1 MWHPDPDQLAL
12 AALPAEPRDDAVQR
26 HLAECRLCR
35 GHVESLRRTVDLA
48 VAGAADGSEYGDPPD
63 RVWAAI
69 TGELAITPGGGG
81 GAHRAPEP
89 APARPLSRPPLA
101 RPPLWRRLAVP
112 VAAALVALV
121 TGLGAGYAT
130 GSASPQPGPQAV
142 LAPVD
147 AVEPQASGTA
157 GLADER
163 GLPVVVVRVE
173 GASLPPDADYLEA
186 WLISPAGGLV
196 SLGALAW
203 DGDGYRGEF
212 SVPPDL
218 PTGEYSTVDVSA
230 ERWDGDEQHSRV
242 SLVRGTLP

>member
-1 MWHPDPDQLAL
+1 VWHPDPDQLAL

-69 TGELAITPGGGG
+69 TGELAITSGG
-81 GAHRAPEP
+81 GAHRAPALP
-89 APARPLSRPPLA
+89 ALSR
-101 RPPLWRRLAVP
+101 PLWRRLAVP

-121 TGLGAGYAT
+121 TGLGAGYLT
-130 GSASPQPGPQAV
+130 GSASPRPGPLAV

-147 AVEPQASGTA
+147 AAEPQASGTA

-163 GLPVVVVRVE
+163 GLPVVVVRVM

>member
-26 HLAECRLCR
+26 HLDGCRLCR

-69 TGELAITPGGGG
+69 TGELAITPSG
-81 GAHRAPEP
+81 GAHRAPGRAPVRP
-89 APARPLSRPPLA
+89 A
-101 RPPLWRRLAVP
+101 LWRRLAVP

-121 TGLGAGYAT
+121 TGLGAGYLTA
-130 GSASPQPGPQAV
+130 SASPQPGPLAV

-147 AVEPQASGTA
+147 AAEPQASGTA

-163 GLPVVVVRVE
+163 GLPVVVVRVM

-186 WLISPAGGLV
+186 WLIAPSGGLV

>member
-12 AALPAEPRDDAVQR
+12 AALPAESRDAAVQR
-26 HLAECRLCR
+26 HLGECRLCR
-35 GHVESLRRTVDLA
+35 SHVESLRRTVDLA

-69 TGELAITPGGGG
+69 TGELAITSSG
-81 GAHRAPEP
+81 GAHRAPERAPVRP
-89 APARPLSRPPLA
+89 ALSR
-101 RPPLWRRLAVP
+101 PLWRRLAVP

-121 TGLGAGYAT
+121 TGLGAGYLT
-130 GSASPQPGPQAV
+130 GSASPQPGPLAV

-147 AVEPQASGTA
+147 ATEPQARGTA

-163 GLPVVVVRVE
+163 GLPVVVVRVM
-173 GASLPPDADYLEA
+173 GASLPQDADYLEA
-186 WLISPAGGLV
+186 WLIDPSGGLV

-203 DGDGYRGEF
+203 DGDAYRGEF

-218 PTGEYSTVDVSA
+218 PTGEFSTVDISA

>member
-12 AALPAEPRDDAVQR
+12 AALPAEPGDAAVQR
-26 HLAECRLCR
+26 HLGECRLCR
-35 GHVESLRRTVDLA
+35 SHVESLRRTVDLA

-63 RVWAAI
+63 RVWDAI
-69 TGELAITPGGGG
+69 TGELSITSGS
-81 GAHRAPEP
+81 GAHRAPEL
-89 APARPLSRPPLA
+89 APARL
-101 RPPLWRRLAVP
+101 PLWRRAAVP
-112 VAAALVALV
+112 VAAALVALA
-121 TGLGAGYAT
+121 TGLGAGYVT
-130 GSASPQPGPQAV
+130 GSASPQPGPLAV

-147 AVEPQASGTA
+147 AAEPQATGTA
-157 GLADER
+157 GQADSH

-186 WLISPAGGLV
+186 WLIAPSGGLV

-212 SVPPDL
+212 SVPADL
-218 PTGEYSTVDVSA
+218 PTSEFSTVDVSA